1 MSENFRQTGPSGF
14 IMIGPKGEGMV
25 IPFSDN
31 KSWLT
36 LFYLLPR
43 EILDKR
49 KEYYAVPRC
58 PYEVIRTDKYDELIG
73 DDLFLELV
81 WDSYAWAIWNNFV
94 VPKQDGTYR
103 PIPGIDLYYS
113 GDFPLWRLAYH
124 CVALMRRKFERT
136 GLGFQELYNYGPDE
150 EVDFLSYRHW
160 WNLVGNTLD
169 LIIEEEK
176 LQPMIDEIW
185 NNRTPEDYS
194 EYYSKVKAAFG
205 AQWNHSRTKTGR
217 NMVSL
222 EALMERSEDRDPDHF
237 LSSSYEFEGNLA
249 EKFMMERFMGS
260 VNEKDREILKLKLD
274 GFTDQEISE
283 KVGYKTH
290 SAVVKRMQKI
300 REVFDDFIKE
310 EYDQY
315 KETLES

>member
-1 MSENFRQTGPSGF
+1 
-14 IMIGPKGEGMV
+14 
-25 IPFSDN
+25 
-31 KSWLT
+31 
-36 LFYLLPR
+36 
-43 EILDKR
+43 
-49 KEYYAVPRC
+49 
-58 PYEVIRTDKYDELIG
+58 
-73 DDLFLELV
+73 
-81 WDSYAWAIWNNFV
+81 
-94 VPKQDGTYR
+94 
-103 PIPGIDLYYS
+103 
-113 GDFPLWRLAYH
+113 
-124 CVALMRRKFERT
+124 
-136 GLGFQELYNYGPDE
+136 
-150 EVDFLSYRHW
+150 
-160 WNLVGNTLD
+160 
-169 LIIEEEK
+169 
-176 LQPMIDEIW
+176 
-185 NNRTPEDYS
+185 
-194 EYYSKVKAAFG
+194 
-205 AQWNHSRTKTGR
+205 
-217 NMVSL
+217 MVSL